1 MRELSRFAKG
11 AWRQYRDRR
20 LRYGGVLDVFHAERV
35 FSGLSALA
43 GEGPGPLQRADPVR
57 HRQNSLRQL
66 HPRCARRGGPWA
78 SAALFRTYGNAAGR
92 ARHAAGLRSA
102 GRQNSGRTLVA
113 FDGTQYFCS
122 QKLRCPNCLTRE
134 RSNGQTENY
143 HCLLSATVVA
153 PGHSKV
159 VPLIPEFVATQDG
172 AEKQDCEL
180 SVNLRF
186 IATTPSSAGS
196 TVTTRVSR
204 RCARSSWATIS
215 SLVIPSAR

>member
-1 MRELSRFAKG
+1 
-11 AWRQYRDRR
+11 
-20 LRYGGVLDVFHAERV
+20 
-35 FSGLSALA
+35 
-43 GEGPGPLQRADPVR
+43 
-57 HRQNSLRQL
+57 
-66 HPRCARRGGPWA
+66 
-78 SAALFRTYGNAAGR
+78 
-92 ARHAAGLRSA
+92 
-102 GRQNSGRTLVA
+102 
-113 FDGTQYFCS
+113 
-122 QKLRCPNCLTRE
+122 
-134 RSNGQTENY
+134 
-143 HCLLSATVVA
+143 LSATVVA